1 MPNYLQV
8 ICNVANS
15 LSLSLHVVQWGGEER
30 HGAVLCGAI
39 SKLSN
44 KQ

>member
-30 HGAVLCGAI
+30 HGAVLRGAI